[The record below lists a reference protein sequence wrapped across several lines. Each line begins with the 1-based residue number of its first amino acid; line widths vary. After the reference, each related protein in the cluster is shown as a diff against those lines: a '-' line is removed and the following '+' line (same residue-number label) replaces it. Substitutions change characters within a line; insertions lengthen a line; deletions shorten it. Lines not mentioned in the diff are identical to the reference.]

1 MSVSAGGNAAPHH
14 LSRGFHFFL
23 WTRGLSTMGNQMLLV
38 ALGWQMYDLT
48 SSTWDLGL
56 VGLAQ
61 FVPTL
66 LFTIPAGQLAD
77 RLEPR
82 LVRSLA
88 IGLPLFDSVPLASGN
103 GARLLRRRM
112 NL

>member
-1 MSVSAGGNAAPHH
+1 
-14 LSRGFHFFL
+14 
-23 WTRGLSTMGNQMLLV
+23 MGNQMLLV
-38 ALGWQMYDLT
+38 ALGTRMYDLT

-77 RLEPR
+77 RVDRR
-82 LVRSLA
+82 LVLSLA
-88 IGLPLFDSVPLASGN
+88 IIVQLFAAVLLAWEAPRDSWDAT
-103 GARLLRRRM
+103 
-112 NL
+112 